1 MEEKQQQRFLKL
13 KNKID
18 ALAAKRAATSD
29 PEALAAIDAELAAAR
44 AKVKKAR
51 RVGADGATKECA
63 VCGAPTARTVSVKGA
78 TVYWCSMACQRVGW
92 KAAKAGLP
100 QPNQKKKLLSEKA
113 PEPEKTYPTEAADED
128 LRIQPKMERLRPKT
142 KEVDFDYTPHK
153 IDDAAGLPAV
163 AADSAINA
171 SSYYYAHQQHQKV
184 THKVT
189 TGPQRIDPSTG
200 GDVGPAALP
209 RVEVLGGAP
218 ASLSKPSD
226 WDAWRASEVAFRNVD
241 RARLRKRLPP
251 AEPPLAP
258 GEIDGTVAPDSDD
271 EFEDDLEIE
280 EVAVSAED
288 MARLRAGGASDDDDD
303 DLLVEEVQ
311 LSPEEV
317 EKLRAGDDDD
327 DDDLLVEEVQMSPE
341 EVEKLRAGEESDDDD
356 LQIEEVQMSPEEV
369 EKLRAGEESSDDD
382 LQIEEVQMSPEE
394 VEKLRA
400 GEESS
405 DDDLQIEEVQMSP
418 EEVEKLRAGEESSD
432 DDLQIEEVQMSPKE
446 VERLREDAAKDEL
459 REKKAAKKKA
469 AARPGGFA
477 AGDRVEI
484 CGLVAACVEIISS
497 TRLQCELI

>member
-1 MEEKQQQRFLKL
+1 M
-13 KNKID
+13 
-18 ALAAKRAATSD
+18 
-29 PEALAAIDAELAAAR
+29 
-44 AKVKKAR
+44 
-51 RVGADGATKECA
+51 
-63 VCGAPTARTVSVKGA
+63 
-78 TVYWCSMACQRVGW
+78 
-92 KAAKAGLP
+92 
-100 QPNQKKKLLSEKA
+100 
-113 PEPEKTYPTEAADED
+113 
-128 LRIQPKMERLRPKT
+128 
-142 KEVDFDYTPHK
+142 
-153 IDDAAGLPAV
+153 
-163 AADSAINA
+163 
-171 SSYYYAHQQHQKV
+171 

-189 TGPQRIDPSTG
+189 TGPQRIDPSK
-200 GDVGPAALP
+200 GDAGPAALP

-241 RARLRKRLPP
+241 RARLRKRLAP

-258 GEIDGTVAPDSDD
+258 GEVDGTVAPDSDD

-317 EKLRAGDDDD
+317 EKLRAGGDDD

-369 EKLRAGEESSDDD
+369 EKLRAGEESD
-382 LQIEEVQMSPEE
+382 
-394 VEKLRA
+394 
-400 GEESS
+400 

-484 CGLVAACVEIISS
+484 CGLVAAASRNGAKGTVERRAGARYAVVLDDGARLGAKPENLRRLADTAAPPAKPAKPAPAPVPAAAAEPKPAAPPATKGMWGDMVSDLSAAPDKAPTTS
-497 TRLQCELI
+497 TFVPMSASRPFGFGTRRF